1 MRTYAIILIKILP
14 ALLLLLSGCATK
26 APTIAH
32 THIGHT
38 MDGWPITPDQAG
50 LFVTAENSAQAAL
63 QTAEAARAEPQ
74 NLTRI
79 KYNIAQVLSHTNP
92 LYHGSEASSEKK
104 QYGVKNALAEASR
117 HIIFAAESPDASD
130 NVRNSALQFSD
141 NANYVLNRCDLITL
155 LGDEI
160 LNSTSAEEA
169 NILSNELI
177 KLTHA
182 NLDGDDSDG
191 DGIIGSTPEEY
202 GLKQLRAELLA
213 LIDREGPDY
222 STVSTWYLFNLIR
235 LPSGEWAFNKR
246 GGGSD
251 GGGNGGGGNGGY

>member
-14 ALLLLLSGCATK
+14 ALLLLSGCATK

-50 LFVTAENSAQAAL
+50 LFVTAENSAQAAIRS
-63 QTAEAARAEPQ
+63 AEAAKVADRD
-74 NLTRI
+74 LTRI

-104 QYGVKNALAEASR
+104 QYGVKNALTEAS
-117 HIIFAAESPDASD
+117 HHVIFAAESPDSSA

-169 NILSNELI
+169 SILSNELL
-177 KLTHA
+177 KLTRA

-202 GLKQLRAELLA
+202 GLKQLRSELLA
-213 LIDREGPDY
+213 MIDREGPDY
-222 STVSTWYLFNLIR
+222 STVDTWYLFNLIR
-235 LPSGEWAFNKR
+235 LPSGEWIFKKR
-246 GGGSD
+246 SSS
-251 GGGNGGGGNGGY
+251 GGYGSY

>member
-104 QYGVKNALAEASR
+104 QYGVKNALAEAS
-117 HIIFAAESPDASD
+117 HHVIFAAESPDASD
-130 NVRNSALQFSD
+130 NVRDSALQFSD

-169 NILSNELI
+169 NILSNELL

-246 GGGSD
+246 GGS
-251 GGGNGGGGNGGY
+251 GGYDSY